1 MFDLQG
7 ESARKLPFAAALI
20 VATTVIWWWIYKQVV
35 RHPLD
40 PMAIT
45 LYYLALQLIWRPAVL
60 ALGLDTPFPTEVFA
74 GRNVAYLMTSTQLMV
89 ILFLV
94 SLFVGARL
102 LGPLPRLAMPA
113 FPRTRHTLSRR
124 ELLLI
129 AVAITGLALLVTV
142 QLWAKHGGPTG
153 LLRASKVN
161 HDLVSSR
168 ALRSLPLLAALFS
181 AAAFH
186 TPNRLG
192 GRGRRSA
199 ALLLVVINA
208 YLSFTWGARD
218 VPVFSAVILLGGSLL
233 FSQKS
238 RERARRLGDR
248 LAYDNRLRRRLV
260 VVAVA
265 GIGLAFGLRTARD
278 TLLWNGVAP
287 TIEGQTAMRQ
297 IAVAT
302 NNVFFDTSLLI
313 VGDWPDT
320 YRFHNGADFVDGVKV
335 SLPGSHTEF
344 TSPAVSVAQTYLDR
358 NNGFPAT
365 PLGDWYLNFGRLGVL
380 LGGLFSGFLIR
391 AAQMSLS
398 RFEHDPLTWAFSVIL
413 MGRVFPGG
421 YWAVSAPKWVAF
433 AVPMIA
439 MSIAINLVF
448 DTRQPPAVVRR
459 KPPGMPAASNPGS

>member
-1 MFDLQG
+1 M
-7 ESARKLPFAAALI
+7 PFAAALI
-20 VATTVIWWWIYKQVV
+20 VATTIIWWWIYKQVV

-74 GRNVAYLMTSTQLMV
+74 GRNVSYLMTSAQLMV
-89 ILFLV
+89 ILYLV

-102 LGPLPRLAMPA
+102 LGPLPRLAMPG

-129 AVAITGLALLVTV
+129 AMSITALALLVTV
-142 QLWAKHGGPTG
+142 QLWVQHDGPTG

-161 HDLVSSR
+161 HDLVTSR

-186 TPNRLG
+186 TSSG
-192 GRGRRSA
+192 SSGRGHRST
-199 ALLLVVINA
+199 ALALVMLNS

-233 FSQKS
+233 FRRKS
-238 RERARRLGDR
+238 RERASRLGTR
-248 LAYDNRLRRRLV
+248 LAYDRRLRRRLAI
-260 VVAVA
+260 VAVA

-287 TIEGQTAMRQ
+287 TIGGQTAMRQ
-297 IAVAT
+297 VAVAT
-302 NNVFFDTSLLI
+302 NNVFFDTTLLI

-320 YRFHNGADFVDGVKV
+320 YRFHNGADFIDGVKV
-335 SLPGSHTEF
+335 SLPGSHTQF

-365 PLGDWYLNFGRLGVL
+365 PMGDWYLNFGRIGVL
-380 LGGLFSGFLIR
+380 IGGVISGFLIR
-391 AAQMSLS
+391 AAQMSLR

-433 AVPMIA
+433 AVPMIV
-439 MSIAINLVF
+439 MSLAINLIF
-448 DTRQPPAVVRR
+448 DTRQPPTVAR
-459 KPPGMPAASNPGS
+459 GSKAGLPVAGTPET